1 MQIDLKELKQVT
13 VLYVEDDEVIRA
25 QTLSVFEKIFK
36 KVYVGKDGHQGI
48 NLFNNHQ
55 DELDVIVTDLN
66 MPKMTGLELAEEV
79 HKVSKYIPV
88 IFTTAFT
95 DEESLIKAI
104 TLNIDSY
111 VTKPLKIQ
119 DLTATILKSVKNS
132 KENRNLYKTT
142 KALANEMLSTK
153 KDYGQLKD
161 NCELLEKE
169 VSFYKFLAEHF
180 IASIKLDKFGIIE
193 NISNQFSNIYKY
205 SLMDLKN
212 KPINSITP
220 NAANIQ
226 KKMLEALKVKE
237 AVGFNEKF
245 ITADNEELEFHN
257 ILYPLY
263 ENKDNYASGYMLY
276 QSLER

>member
-119 DLTATILKSVKNS
+119 DLTATILKSS
-132 KENRNLYKTT
+132 
-142 KALANEMLSTK
+142 
-153 KDYGQLKD
+153 
-161 NCELLEKE
+161 
-169 VSFYKFLAEHF
+169 
-180 IASIKLDKFGIIE
+180 
-193 NISNQFSNIYKY
+193 
-205 SLMDLKN
+205 
-212 KPINSITP
+212 
-220 NAANIQ
+220 
-226 KKMLEALKVKE
+226 
-237 AVGFNEKF
+237 
-245 ITADNEELEFHN
+245 
-257 ILYPLY
+257 
-263 ENKDNYASGYMLY
+263 
-276 QSLER
+276 